1 MENLPGFSSNGTNFL
16 NFSHVAK
23 FGIEVAR
30 FDYSNL
36 MGFFLP
42 LDNSPWRL
50 CDGSDEECV
59 LMGVKSTTCHQGH
72 HLLYK
77 QPEGRGIIHE
87 VKGLMLSA
95 IEGTCMIAVQDVC
108 LEL

>member
-36 MGFFLP
+36 MGFFY
-42 LDNSPWRL
+42 PWTIVHG
-50 CDGSDEECV
+50 DCV
-59 LMGVKSTTCHQGH
+59 M
-72 HLLYK
+72 
-77 QPEGRGIIHE
+77 
-87 VKGLMLSA
+87 GLMRN
-95 IEGTCMIAVQDVC
+95 VC
-108 LEL
+108 